1 MRWPA
6 GKWRAWRSAASRF
19 ARCDGSW
26 SGTRQLNTRW
36 MSFIG
41 TRVTGAT
48 GGCRATCRS
57 RTASHP
63 SLPWPMVATASQAT
77 QPTCGGGWML
87 PMASRFA
94 AKPELPDWVTNLYH
108 NRSLPIM
115 VIRKEFKWQCFTGQ
129 SHSKQDPGE
138 VAVVPA
144 SQHSLIRVRAKR
156 TSRSTSPCATPHEPD
171 LGCRERPAPHS
182 GRIVPGR

>member
-6 GKWRAWRSAASRF
+6 GKRRTCRSAASRF

-63 SLPWPMVATASQAT
+63 SLPWPRVATASQAT

-138 VAVVPA
+138 GAVVPA

-156 TSRSTSPCATPHEPD
+156 TSRSTSPCATPP
-171 LGCRERPAPHS
+171 RA
-182 GRIVPGR
+182 